1 MWKSGGGDFEESK
14 GPGRG
19 GYKGGG
25 RGGERGGRGGDRGGR
40 GGDRGGRGGFAS
52 APRQSLVSTTRP
64 GAISLI
70 SNHFKLR
77 VMNKGTITSYSVDFG
92 HTID

>member
-25 RGGERGGRGGDRGGR
+25 RGGERGGRGGGESSGRYACDMGQGEGKGGGVVLFYDCYTDQR
-40 GGDRGGRGGFAS
+40 
-52 APRQSLVSTTRP
+52 L
-64 GAISLI
+64 
-70 SNHFKLR
+70 K
-77 VMNKGTITSYSVDFG
+77 
-92 HTID
+92 